1 MRRIQPG
8 YAYGI
13 IYANHTSV
21 NSIQARWGR
30 RETAAGG
37 VTIRLCVRIGTKLL
51 QDHPARR
58 LHRLARTAD
67 AAGID
72 SLWVPEAPFYW
83 DAFAIL
89 GSLART
95 TQRVR
100 LGTGVTSPYL
110 RPPHLLAM
118 SAATLDRL
126 ADGRAFLGLGRSLP
140 QWYQRLLGMETG
152 EPVRVMEETLAL
164 LRQWW
169 RAPHEAS
176 SNGYFR
182 VNGLPRYTYG
192 RQPTLPVYLAAVG
205 PRMRRLAARLAD
217 GLLLQW
223 PTVDF
228 VRSAV
233 KEAREEASAAGR
245 SPDELSVIVSTA
257 VEVTEDTG
265 PALDRTRRELAL
277 HLAVPGMERSITGT
291 EHDVPSMVSNVR
303 EAMRAR
309 EVLGNGGWTRDFER
323 VGDLEAAVRAIPQDL
338 EAQVAAIG
346 PIDVVRRR
354 LAEYRDAGATH
365 FFVPAP
371 GEQPVDEYAELLKSI
386 APAGETG
393 GGR

>member
-1 MRRIQPG
+1 MDSGTPG
-8 YAYGI
+8 ERQIA
-13 IYANHTSV
+13 S
-21 NSIQARWGR
+21 
-30 RETAAGG
+30 GG
-37 VTIRLCVRIGTKLL
+37 VAIRLCVRIGTRLL
-51 QDHPARR
+51 QDHPAGR

-67 AAGID
+67 TAGID

-126 ADGRAFLGLGRSLP
+126 AEGRAFLGLGRSLP
-140 QWYQRLLGMETG
+140 QWYRRLLGMDTG
-152 EPVRVMEETLAL
+152 EPVRVMEETLTL

-169 RAPHEAS
+169 RAPHQAS
-176 SNGYFR
+176 SDGHFR
-182 VNGLPRYTYG
+182 VRALPRYTHG
-192 RQPTLPVYLAAVG
+192 QQPSLPVYLAAVG

-217 GLLLQW
+217 GVLLQW

-228 VRSAV
+228 VRRAAE
-233 KEAREEASAAGR
+233 EARGEASAAGR
-245 SPDELSVIVSTA
+245 SPDEVSVIVSTA
-257 VEVTEDTG
+257 VEVTGDTEA
-265 PALDRTRRELAL
+265 ALDRARRELAL

-291 EHDVPSMVSNVR
+291 GHDVPSTVANVR
-303 EAMRAR
+303 HAMRAR
-309 EVLGNGGWTRDFER
+309 EVLDAAGWTRDFER
-323 VGDLEAAVRAIPQDL
+323 VGDLDAAVRAIPEDL
-338 EAQVAAIG
+338 AARVAAVG
-346 PIDVVRRR
+346 PTGTVRLR

-371 GEQPVDEYAELLKSI
+371 ADQTAEEYAEYLADIS
-386 APAGETG
+386 PPGETG
-393 GGR
+393 GER